1 MAVPNVSNF
10 SFWDVADEIYGY
22 VGGGMSLE
30 ILFEDANS
38 TGFVTAYAGAKDR
51 LSNFRGYSHG
61 GTQYTPSLTTFR
73 SSPDPG
79 VNSDGGTPCGSLLS
93 NHQNFWHNGISSGP
107 LVGDIIYRPDKVTLV
122 TNRSL
127 KYYPT
132 NLIEY
137 DAVYLTNGQGVVTY
151 RANCLY

>member
-30 ILFEDANS
+30 VLFADANS

-61 GTQYTPSLTTFR
+61 GTQYAPTYTTFQA
-73 SSPDPG
+73 SSFNLGAGNNQCNEPY
-79 VNSDGGTPCGSLLS
+79 SIMR
-93 NHQNFWHNGISSGP
+93 WHNG
-107 LVGDIIYRPDKVTLV
+107 T
-122 TNRSL
+122 
-127 KYYPT
+127 
-132 NLIEY
+132 
-137 DAVYLTNGQGVVTY
+137 GQGPSIGDTVYWSNGGGYTDSNVFRKYIPSNFVEVPRTYGTDSNGVVDY
-151 RANCLY
+151 LVPCS